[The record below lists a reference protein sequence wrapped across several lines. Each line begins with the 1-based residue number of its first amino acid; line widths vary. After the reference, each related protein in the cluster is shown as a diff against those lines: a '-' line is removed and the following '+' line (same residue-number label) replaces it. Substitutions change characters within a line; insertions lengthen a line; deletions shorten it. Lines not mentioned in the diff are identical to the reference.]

1 SSGTSDNNVQS
12 LKCKRSNK
20 LNETAKMDNTDKMSN
35 IDYTNNN
42 NSEDQLK
49 TNPHDSVQVNQEF
62 EDK

>member
-12 LKCKRSNK
+12 LKCKRSNE
-20 LNETAKMDNTDKMSN
+20 LNETAKMDNTDKTSN
-35 IDYTNNN
+35 VDYTNNN